1 MSTSPSLDEAVIATP
16 PLPDHE
22 AEGGLRAAGA
32 EGQDDWWGGA
42 VKWWSGL
49 IGAAHGAA
57 AGGDPEARA
66 AEQDLNQAQSDC
78 QQRDR
83 YKDEIAAADK
93 SLDARIKSIHDDWRT
108 TYDKLL
114 WLQKGGKA
122 NQDDIEK
129 AYNDYQFLLDTYG
142 RTRQAVYDYYG
153 GLEQR
158 DRAECVTQMKAVTGH
173 KTWASLRP
181 AAHVAAGRVRQIP
194 RAYYQNGV
202 VRRRQTLQPPI
213 TALVARHNQLLQWE
227 GKLSGKVHSLA
238 STSMDSWLGKLPPPP
253 P

>member
-1 MSTSPSLDEAVIATP
+1 MSTSPSSDEAVIATP
-16 PLPDHE
+16 PLPHHE
-22 AEGGLRAAGA
+22 AEDGLRAAGA
-32 EGQDDWWGGA
+32 DGQDDWWSGA

-49 IGAAHGAA
+49 IGGARNAA
-57 AGGDPEARA
+57 AAGDPEARA

-83 YKDEIAAADK
+83 YKDDIAEADK
-93 SLDARIKSIHDDWRT
+93 ILDARIKSIHDDWRT
-108 TYDKLL
+108 TYSRLL
-114 WLQKGGKA
+114 SSKA
-122 NQDDIEK
+122 NPNDIEK
-129 AYNDYQFLLDTYG
+129 AYNEYQFLLDTYG
-142 RTRQAVYDYYG
+142 RTRQSVRDFYS

-158 DRAECVTQMKAVTGH
+158 DRAECVMQMQAVTGH

-194 RAYYQNGV
+194 RAYYQHGV

-213 TALVARHNQLLQWE
+213 TALVTRHNQLLKWE
-227 GKLSGKVHSLA
+227 GSLNGKVHSLA